1 MSVPKRP
8 APIRIRRAG
17 KSMAKRI
24 LDATGV
30 GPFSGM
36 RMKPAARRIPKLAD
50 PTAPLPKKLMRSPR
64 SKVR

>member
-1 MSVPKRP
+1 
-8 APIRIRRAG
+8 
-17 KSMAKRI
+17 MAKRI